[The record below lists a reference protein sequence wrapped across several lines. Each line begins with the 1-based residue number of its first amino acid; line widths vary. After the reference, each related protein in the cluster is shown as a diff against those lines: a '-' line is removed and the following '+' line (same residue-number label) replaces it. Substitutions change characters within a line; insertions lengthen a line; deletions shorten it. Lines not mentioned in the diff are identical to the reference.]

1 MKNKTEELQQKFEI
15 LKNYYNSNQFE
26 LAFEKAQLLMKEFP
40 NVPVLYNFLGLVLVR
55 LQKTKDAIK
64 AYQTAI
70 KLNPKMSI
78 AYSNLGNIYHR
89 VLNDTEMA
97 KKSFEKA
104 IHAEPN
110 FAVALNNLG
119 NLYKDLNQPEQ
130 AIEYLKKAIE
140 KEPKLFTAYKNL
152 GVAYS
157 SMGDFKKSIEYYYK
171 ALSINPDYLESHRE
185 IALLTKYEKNN
196 EHLKLM
202 EKIFKNPNL
211 KDDNKMN
218 LAMALGK
225 AYEDT
230 REYKKSF
237 DKYLLGNSLKR
248 KTFKYKIQQDKKMFD
263 AIQSSFNKKL
273 FEKFKNSGYK
283 NFSPIFI
290 VGMPRSGTSLV
301 EQIIASHP
309 DVYGAGELLFIQKII
324 YDFSDRKPL
333 KFFENI
339 KDIKEDMLIE
349 MGKNYEKTSRVNF
362 KFNKYLTDKY
372 PHNFLFIGLIKM
384 ILPEAKIIHCD
395 RDARDNCFSI
405 FKNFFSGNILFG
417 YDLNELGK
425 YHNLYKNLMSHW
437 KNTIPDFIY
446 DMPYEKLVSDL
457 EIESKKLLN
466 FCNLPWNENCLKFY
480 KTKRAVNTASLSQVR
495 QPVYKS
501 SVKSWKNYKDYLKPL
516 LSELKN

>member
-1 MKNKTEELQQKFEI
+1 MKNKTKELEQKFEI
-15 LKNYYNSNQFE
+15 LKSYYSSNQFE
-26 LAFEKAQLLMKEFP
+26 LALEKVKLLMKEFP
-40 NVPVLYNFLGLVLVR
+40 NVPVLHNFLGLVLVR

-70 KLNPKMSI
+70 KLNPRMSI
-78 AYSNLGNIYHR
+78 AYSNLGNIYHK

-104 IHAEPN
+104 IDAEPG

-119 NLYKDLNQPEQ
+119 NLYRDLNQPEKS
-130 AIEYLKKAIE
+130 IDCLKKAIE
-140 KEPKLFTAYKNL
+140 KEPKLFITYKNL
-152 GVAYS
+152 AVTYS

-171 ALSINPDYLESHRE
+171 ALSINPDYLECHRE

-196 EHLKLM
+196 EHLQLM
-202 EKIFKNPNL
+202 EKIFENSNL

-225 AYEDT
+225 AYENIK
-230 REYKKSF
+230 EYKKSF
-237 DKYLLGNSLKR
+237 DKYLVGNSLKR
-248 KTFKYKIQQDKKMFD
+248 KTFNYDIRQDQKMFD
-263 AIQSSFNKKL
+263 IIKSSFNKKL
-273 FEKFKNSGYK
+273 FEKFRDCGYK

-301 EQIIASHP
+301 EQIIASHSE
-309 DVYGAGELLFIQKII
+309 VYGAGELLFVQKII
-324 YDFSDRKPL
+324 HDFSDRKPL

-339 KDIKEDMLIE
+339 KNIKENMLIE
-349 MGKNYEKTSRVNF
+349 MGKNYEKSSKINF
-362 KFNKYLTDKY
+362 EFDKYLTDKY

-384 ILPEAKIIHCD
+384 ILPGAKIIHCD

-405 FKNFFSGNILFG
+405 FKNFFAGHVLFG

-425 YHNLYKNLMSHW
+425 YHNLYKDLMNYWS
-437 KNTIPDFIY
+437 NTIPDFIY
-446 DMPYEKLVSDL
+446 NISYEKLVGNL

-466 FCNLPWNENCLKFY
+466 FCNLPWDENCLEFY

-495 QPVYKS
+495 QPIYKS
-501 SVKSWKNYKDYLKPL
+501 SVKAWENYKDYLKPL

>member
-1 MKNKTEELQQKFEI
+1 MNNKTKELQQKFEI
-15 LKNYYNSNQFE
+15 LKSYYNSNQFE
-26 LAFEKAQLLMKEFP
+26 LALEKAKLLMKEFP
-40 NVPVLYNFLGLVLVR
+40 NVPVLHNFLGLVFVR

-78 AYSNLGNIYHR
+78 AYSNLGNIYHK
-89 VLNDTEMA
+89 VLKDTEMA

-104 IHAEPN
+104 IDAEPD
-110 FAVALNNLG
+110 FAPALNNLG
-119 NLYKDLNQPEQ
+119 NLYRDLNQPEK
-130 AIEYLKKAIE
+130 AIDCLKKAIE

-152 GVAYS
+152 GVVYS

-171 ALSINPDYLESHRE
+171 GLSTNPDYLESHRE

-202 EKIFKNPNL
+202 EKIFDNSNL

-225 AYEDT
+225 AYEDIK
-230 REYKKSF
+230 EYRKSF
-237 DKYLLGNSLKR
+237 DKYLVGNSLKR
-248 KTFKYKIQQDKKMFD
+248 KTFHYDIRQDQKMFD
-263 AIQSSFNKKL
+263 TIKSSFNKKL
-273 FEKFKNSGYK
+273 FEKFKDCGYK

-309 DVYGAGELLFIQKII
+309 KVYGGGELLFIEKIL

-333 KFFENI
+333 KFF
-339 KDIKEDMLIE
+339 KDIKNIKKDALIE
-349 MGKNYEKTSRVNF
+349 MGKSYEKISKINF
-362 KFNKYLTDKY
+362 KFDKYLTDKY

-384 ILPEAKIIHCD
+384 ILPGAKIIHCT

-405 FKNFFSGNILFG
+405 FKNFFAGHVLFG

-437 KNTIPDFIY
+437 KNTIPHFIY
-446 DMPYEKLVSDL
+446 DISYEKLVSDL
-457 EIESKKLLN
+457 ETESKKLLD

-480 KTKRAVNTASLSQVR
+480 KTKRVVNTASLSQVR
-495 QPVYKS
+495 QPIYKS
-501 SVKSWKNYKDYLKPL
+501 SVKAWENYKDYLKPL

>member
-1 MKNKTEELQQKFEI
+1 MNNKTEELQQKFEI
-15 LKNYYNSNQFE
+15 LKSYYNSNQFK
-26 LAFEKAQLLMKEFP
+26 LALEKAKLLMKEFP
-40 NVPVLYNFLGLVLVR
+40 NVPVLYNFLGLVFVR
-55 LQKTKDAIK
+55 LHNTKEAIK

-70 KLNPKMSI
+70 QLNPKMSI

-97 KKSFEKA
+97 KKNFEKA
-104 IHAEPN
+104 IDAEPN
-110 FAVALNNLG
+110 FAVPLNNLG
-119 NLYKDLNQPEQ
+119 NLYKDLNQPKK
-130 AIEYLKKAIE
+130 AVEYLKKAIE
-140 KEPKLFTAYKNL
+140 KEPTLFTAYKNL

-157 SMGDFKKSIEYYYK
+157 SMGDFKQSIEYYYK
-171 ALSINPDYLESHRE
+171 GLSINPDYLESHRE

-202 EKIFKNPNL
+202 EKIFKNSNL

-230 REYKKSF
+230 KEYKKSF

-248 KTFKYKIQQDKKMFD
+248 KTFNYDIHQDKKMFNV
-263 AIQSSFNKKL
+263 IKSSFNKKL
-273 FEKFKNSGYK
+273 FEKFKNCGYK

-309 DVYGAGELLFIQKII
+309 EVYGAGELLFIQKVL
-324 YDFSDRKPL
+324 YDFSDQKPL

-339 KDIKEDMLIE
+339 ENIKEDTLIK
-349 MGKNYEKTSRVNF
+349 MGKSYEKASTINF
-362 KFNKYLTDKY
+362 KFDKYLTDKY

-384 ILPEAKIIHCD
+384 ILPKAKIIHCD

-405 FKNFFSGNILFG
+405 FKNFFAGHVLFG
-417 YDLNELGK
+417 YNLSELGK
-425 YHNLYKNLMSHW
+425 YHNLYKDLMNHW
-437 KNTIPDFIY
+437 NNTIPDSIY
-446 DMPYEKLVSDL
+446 NISYEKLVDNL

-480 KTKRAVNTASLSQVR
+480 NNKRAVNTASLSQVR
-495 QPVYKS
+495 QPIYKS
-501 SVKSWKNYKDYLKPL
+501 SVRAWENYKDYLEPL